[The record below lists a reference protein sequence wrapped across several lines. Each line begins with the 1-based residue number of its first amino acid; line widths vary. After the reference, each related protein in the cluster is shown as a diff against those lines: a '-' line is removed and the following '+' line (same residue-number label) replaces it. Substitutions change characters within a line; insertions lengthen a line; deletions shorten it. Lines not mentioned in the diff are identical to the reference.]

1 MIIVCV
7 ESVENSFLFD
17 YLSLDS
23 FANIPIFSDKLIQC
37 QLKNFWGFADCEQV
51 LLKEKSQNNDG
62 KHIDISIKNINE
74 FKLFLLCK
82 PVDEFVLIFKSNY
95 YFELDVDC
103 DLEKNESVVCSADG
117 EVFLKVTNVKEVLD
131 ALLNDKKAEEL
142 FCANK
147 CCYYNCG
154 YTKKLENTRDLK
166 DLLIYKINNKSLTP
180 PPMLAEGVFAE
191 KTIPSGDFTIIPPIY
206 VGENVQIESGSVI
219 GPDVVLYDEVFV
231 AQNSKISDSILL
243 KDVFVSSHCSV
254 FGAFLCESS
263 IVKRKSIVANG
274 SVLGKGSV
282 INENVVVSSGSKIK
296 PYVNVGYRIKLPY
309 SKDSESVFDLVG
321 FPDLSPENALLLGKT
336 LGLLL
341 KNGRA
346 GIADDG
352 NKNSLAVKLSIL
364 SGLLCSDAEC
374 IDFGVCINS
383 RIFFYSMFCDTDV
396 SIYIRGGET
405 GTGISIYNRDFIE
418 ISMSSYYNLINKM
431 KSIKNTTFSPQNN
444 QGVKQFRGLKRV
456 YYRAISSLFDTP
468 PAFRVEF
475 ISSNTK
481 TKKSANEIFDYL
493 HTPSFQSGDMSFTIN
508 DRATKVFL
516 LYKNK
521 KITHQKLLI
530 LAKSILKER
539 ADLPG
544 YFFELYRKDALLL
557 AFIIISEINCKNVDL
572 NNRLKELPQFF
583 IRKES
588 LQTVVKPENL
598 VVFLDRTCDV
608 YFNGK
613 EIFVKSEKA
622 RARILKSSDC
632 DKIDITVKS
641 EESEEGNKLFS
652 YIKRIVTSLDNNC
665 N

>member
-7 ESVENSFLFD
+7 ESIENSFLFD
-17 YLSLDS
+17 YLSLNS
-23 FANIPIFSDKLIQC
+23 FANIPIFSDKLIDC
-37 QLKNFWGFADCEQV
+37 QLKNFWGFGDFEQV
-51 LLKEKSQNNDG
+51 LLKEKSQNDDV
-62 KHIDISIKNINE
+62 KHIDISIVNINE
-74 FKLFLLCK
+74 FKLLLLCK

-103 DLEKNESVVCSADG
+103 DLEKKECAVCSDDG
-117 EVFLKVTNVKEVLD
+117 EVFLKVTTVKEVLD
-131 ALLNDKKAEEL
+131 ALLNDKKTEEL

-147 CCYYNCG
+147 SCYYNCG
-154 YTKKLENTRDLK
+154 YTKKLENTKDLK
-166 DLLIYKINNKSLTP
+166 DLLIDKINNKSLTSP
-180 PPMLAEGVFAE
+180 PVLAEGIFAE

-231 AQNSKISDSILL
+231 ARGSKISDSILL
-243 KDVFVSSHCSV
+243 KDVFVSSHCAV

-263 IVKRKSIVANG
+263 IVKRKSIAANG
-274 SVLGKGSV
+274 SVLGKGCV
-282 INENVVVSSGSKIK
+282 ISENVVVSSGSKIK

-321 FPDLSPENALLLGKT
+321 FPDLSPENALILGKT
-336 LGLLL
+336 LGLLI
-341 KNGRA
+341 KNGRV
-346 GIADDG
+346 GVADDG
-352 NKNSLAVKLSIL
+352 NNNSLGVKLSIL

-383 RIFFYSMFCDTDV
+383 RVFFYSMFCDVDV

-405 GTGISIYNRDFIE
+405 GTGISVYNRDFIE
-418 ISMSSYYNLINKM
+418 ISMSSYYNLINMM
-431 KSIKNTTFSPQNN
+431 KSVKNTTFLPQNN
-444 QGVKQFRGLKRV
+444 RSVKQFRGLKRM
-456 YYRAISSLFDTP
+456 YYRAISSLFYTP

-475 ISSNTK
+475 ISPNLK
-481 TKKSANEIFDYL
+481 IKKSANEIFDYL
-493 HTPSFQSGDMSFTIN
+493 HTPAYQSDDLRFNIN
-508 DRATKVFL
+508 DRATKAFL

-530 LAKSILKER
+530 LAKAILEER
-539 ADLPG
+539 VDLPG

-572 NNRLKELPQFF
+572 NDRLKELPQFF

-588 LQTVVKPENL
+588 LETGVKPENL
-598 VVFLDRTCDV
+598 VVILDRTFDV

-632 DKIDITVKS
+632 DKINITVKS
-641 EESEEGNKLFS
+641 EKSEEGIKLLS
-652 YIKRIVTSLDNNC
+652 CIKRIVTSLDNNC